1 MTDGQFFVQTDG
13 WRDFSQT
20 HADIE
25 ASIRDAIAA
34 IANGTGVPF
43 TDLIDALHARQ
54 GTFQTTANGGKTL
67 AELLLK
73 AAQAHDQGDQ
83 QASGNLGST
92 DALERRDEARPGE
105 TAAEKAPAQADQE
118 CPASPRDL

>member
-1 MTDGQFFVQTDG
+1 M
-13 WRDFSQT
+13 
-20 HADIE
+20 
-25 ASIRDAIAA
+25 
-34 IANGTGVPF
+34 PF
-43 TDLIDALHARQ
+43 TDGPIAAAASTALIDALHARQ

-118 CPASPRDL
+118 RPTSPREL